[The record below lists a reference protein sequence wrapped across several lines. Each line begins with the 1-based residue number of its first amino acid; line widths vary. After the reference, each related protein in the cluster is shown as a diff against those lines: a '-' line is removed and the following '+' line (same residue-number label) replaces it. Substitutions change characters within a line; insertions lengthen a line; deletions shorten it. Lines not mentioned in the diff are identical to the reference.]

1 MNVAARVIPPVYIT
15 LSLLCGAQ
23 KRHNL
28 EILSGFCPGTGT
40 PNTQLWLHLSR
51 TFKKTF
57 LIRLRTA
64 KVISAK
70 LGLSDIEEWIA
81 AELSGYPNGKPVP
94 DYRHAVGTLQAY
106 NPYHGWITVTGGSI
120 EMPFGHSISQ
130 IEEFSKQ
137 ERMDF
142 SPKTDVPLPDV
153 ASSFV
158 QRVVFSGI
166 VFKGM
171 IEAVRERLLDWSLE
185 LEKRGITGENM
196 SFDEQEKQAA
206 RNQIFNIQN
215 FTGVLGDVS
224 HSNVN
229 VYDFNS
235 IHQEL
240 KNCKVPQSERN
251 ELENIL
257 DALKSAPSEEK
268 PNLIEKGK
276 AWIVKNQEILGA
288 GANIVRQALGIPNVA

>member
-1 MNVAARVIPPVYIT
+1 MA
-15 LSLLCGAQ
+15 SLIANFQ
-23 KRHNL
+23 KDVL
-28 EILSGFCPGTGT
+28 D
-40 PNTQLWLHLSR
+40 SR
-51 TFKKTF
+51 KSVTD
-57 LIRLRTA
+57 ILRTA

-70 LGLSDIEEWIA
+70 LGLNDIEEWIG
-81 AELSGYPNGKPVP
+81 AELNGYSSGESEP
-94 DYRHAVGTLQAY
+94 DYRHAVGTLQAF
-106 NPYHGWITVTGGSI
+106 NPYRGWITVTRGSI

-142 SPKTDVPLPDV
+142 APKTDIPLSGI
-153 ASSFV
+153 SSSLP

-171 IEAVRERLLDWSLE
+171 IEAVRDRLLDWSLE

-196 SFDEQEKQAA
+196 SFDEQEKEAA

-215 FTGVLGDVS
+215 LTAGVFGNVS
-224 HSNVN
+224 HSSVN
-229 VYDFNS
+229 LYDFDS

-240 KNCKVPQSERN
+240 KQWKVPQSERN

-257 DALKSAPSEEK
+257 DALKSSPPKEK
-268 PNLIEKGK
+268 PSLIEKGK
-276 AWIVKNQEILGA
+276 AWIVKNEELLGA
-288 GANIVRQALGIPNVA
+288 GASIIRKALGM